1 MNEFIGRKKE
11 LSALQ
16 SRYESPGFQMVV
28 MYGRRRVGKS
38 TLIQHFIQGKKA
50 IFYTAIRSGLQRN
63 VELLGNRILENL
75 APHMPGISFANI
87 DQIFTFLTAACQH
100 ERIILVLDEFP
111 YLAEQDPSILSIL
124 QKYIDTEWLQ
134 GNMFLILCGSSVSFM
149 EHEVLSEKSPLFG
162 RRTGQIHLKP
172 FNYLEAAA
180 FVPQYTYE
188 EKAICY
194 GITGGIAK
202 YLALLDKKKSLDQN
216 IIDLFFSTAGYM
228 YEEPTNLLTQEF
240 RHISSYN
247 AIIDAV
253 SSGKYKPTDIH
264 DATHLELSSISHALR
279 NLTATGIIKK
289 NYAIT
294 DERNKRKIRYTL
306 GDHMFQFWYR
316 FVPNGIDLIEMGRG
330 ETYYDTIVRPHL
342 SDYMGSIFE
351 DMCRYYTLYEGV
363 NRRFAGSLIT
373 QVGTWWGTNPSKK
386 EETDIDVVGL
396 DKIAKTAVLGECK
409 FKNEVIDKSVFMALK
424 ERNGLIDHRYRTIHY
439 LLFSKSGFSDWILE
453 HKKEEQIYPITL
465 EDMYKL

>member
-1 MNEFIGRKKE
+1 MKKDDRMSDFIGRKKE

-63 VELLGNRILENL
+63 VELLGNRVIENL

-100 ERIILVLDEFP
+100 ERIILVIDEFP
-111 YLAEQDPSILSIL
+111 YLAEQDPAILSIL

-149 EHEVLSEKSPLFG
+149 KHEVLSEKSPLFG
-162 RRTGQIHLKP
+162 RRTGQIQLKP
-172 FNYLEAAA
+172 FDYLEAAA
-180 FVPQYTYE
+180 FIPDYT
-188 EKAICY
+188 
-194 GITGGIAK
+194 
-202 YLALLDKKKSLDQN
+202 
-216 IIDLFFSTAGYM
+216 

-279 NLTATGIIKK
+279 NLTATGIVKK

-316 FVPNGIDLIEMGRG
+316 FVPNGIDLIELGRG
-330 ETYYDTIVRPHL
+330 EIYYNVIVRPHL
-342 SDYMGSIFE
+342 SDYMGSVFE

-363 NRRFAGSLIT
+363 NGIFAGSLIT

-396 DKIAKTAVLGECK
+396 DKIGKTAVLGECK

-424 ERNGLIDHRYRTIHY
+424 ERNGLIDHRYRTIQY